1 MKDLTSI
8 WINDEEIERREEL
21 ADEIEIT
28 DKVIINIKWCK
39 GCGICVDFC
48 PKKSL
53 GMGRDA
59 KAHVV
64 DLESCNNC
72 GLCYLRCPDFAIKV
86 PGYKG

>member
-1 MKDLTSI
+1 MKDINTV
-8 WINDEEIERREEL
+8 WIHDEEQEL
-21 ADEIEIT
+21 EASEILEIT
-28 DKVIINIKWCK
+28 DKVIINLVWCK
-39 GCGICVDFC
+39 GCAICVEFC

-64 DLESCNNC
+64 NVESCNSC